1 MKKLEWSAFWTV
13 VGVVLLFASA
23 IAVTL
28 FAPDFIDPSWR
39 QASSTYQVQMY
50 KVSDPNVYI
59 STSNPRSATL
69 QYVYH
74 VKNGFTALAFQ
85 ESEAVRIMSAPDL
98 EHYITRLNDKELKL
112 TTDLLLL
119 RHPLSKEQEEAF
131 RSAQKGTLYYEVYEL
146 YRPNLQ
152 EAFAVTE
159 TDGIIEN
166 WSDNFSL
173 IGNKPPYYSEDG
185 LIYVNNPQEYRISLT
200 NFQGKDYWLYDENGE
215 PVADLKQLTEGKMRF
230 LSRQALVH
238 MGEDIYRV
246 EGCWYCHTDQ
256 TRTLVQDTVL
266 NGATDYPAPPS
277 SANEYIFQRV
287 TFPGTRRIGPDLSR
301 VGIKRPHRDWHQSH
315 FWSPKSESRGS
326 VMPSFGHFFDNN
338 PTGSPQNTYG
348 VPNYKFEAIFQYL
361 MTKGTR
367 ILPPTQAWWLGE
379 DPIQTIDII
388 EGKSTYSSK
397 RKSTAES

>member
-1 MKKLEWSAFWTV
+1 MHKIEWSAFWTV
-13 VGVVLLFASA
+13 VGVVLLFATA
-23 IAVTL
+23 IGVTL
-28 FAPDFIDPSWR
+28 FAPEFIDPSWK

-50 KVSDPNVYI
+50 QVSDPNVYI
-59 STSNPRSATL
+59 STSNPGGAGL

-74 VKNGFTALAFQ
+74 LKRGFTCTAFQ
-85 ESEAVRIMSAPDL
+85 ENEAVRIMAPPEL
-98 EHYITRLNDKELKL
+98 EHYITRLDDPKLKI

-119 RHPLSKEQEEAF
+119 RLPSSKEQENAF
-131 RSAQKGTLYYEVYEL
+131 RATQKADRYFDVYEL
-146 YRPNLQ
+146 YDPNLQ
-152 EAFAVTE
+152 EAFTITQ

-166 WSDNFSL
+166 WSDTFQL
-173 IGNKPPYYSEDG
+173 IGEDPTYYTKDG
-185 LIYVNNPQEYRISLT
+185 VIYVSNPQEYSISKT
-200 NFQGKDYWLYDENGE
+200 NFRGDEYWLFNENGE
-215 PVADLKQLTEGKMRF
+215 PVRTIDQLQGNNLKF
-230 LSRQALVH
+230 LSRKSLIT

-256 TRTLVQDTVL
+256 TRTLVQDTVA

-301 VGIKRPHRDWHQSH
+301 VGIKRPHRDWHMAH
-315 FWSPKSESRGS
+315 FWSPSSESKGS
-326 VMPSFGHFFDNN
+326 VMPSFGHFFSNN
-338 PTGSPQNTYG
+338 PTGSPQNPYG

-367 ILPPTQAWWLGE
+367 ILPPTQAWWLGL

-388 EGKSTYSSK
+388 EGGTPSQNGK
-397 RKSTAES
+397 